1 MSDLAISVRD
11 VRKKYRLF
19 NSPTERLKEAL
30 HPFRKH
36 YHREFWALNGLS
48 VDILKGQTVG
58 ILGRNGSG
66 KSTLL
71 QIITSIRRPTS
82 GSVTVNGRVSALLEL
97 GAGFNPEFTGRDN
110 VILNGAIMG
119 VPGDEILAR
128 MPQIEA
134 FADIGEFFDQP
145 MKTYSSGM
153 FVRVAFAA
161 AINVDPEILIV
172 DEALAV
178 GDGKFQHKCF
188 SKFEEFKA
196 RGKTIILVS
205 HDPNLVANYCDRA
218 LLLDAGRL
226 VVDDEPN
233 KTVDKYFD
241 ILFGHERVDSP
252 SQAVYDPARSNQITL
267 TRSDGQPFTEHYA
280 NSGLRCEQRRS
291 YNSNE
296 VRIGDRSAEIVDY
309 CIETNGEMDANV
321 VKSGAHVVLY
331 FLVQFHQSVLAP
343 IVGFSIKSITGLQ
356 LYGTNTFMLN
366 FKQQPAMGGE
376 MRTFCFQFRANFSP
390 GEYFI
395 DLGVAVADGT
405 SGGRVIELRR
415 SVAEFMV
422 SAEGQPT
429 FDGFFDLA
437 PTFLE
442 LPSTTLS
449 PGIPASH

>member
-1 MSDLAISVRD
+1 MSDCAISMRD

-19 NSPTERLKEAL
+19 DSPMERLKEAL

-36 YHREFWALNGLS
+36 YHREFWALNGVS
-48 VDILKGQTVG
+48 VDIPKGQTIG

-71 QIITSIRRPTS
+71 QIIAGILKPTS
-82 GSVTVNGRVSALLEL
+82 GSVIVQGRVSALLEL
-97 GAGFNPEFTGRDN
+97 GAGFNPEFTGREN
-110 VILNGAIMG
+110 VMLNGAITG
-119 VPGDEILAR
+119 VPREEMVAR
-128 MPQIEA
+128 MPEIEA

-145 MKTYSSGM
+145 VKTYSSGM

-161 AINVDPEILIV
+161 AINVDPDILIV

-188 SKFEEFKA
+188 SKFEEFKVT
-196 RGKTIILVS
+196 GKTIIIVS
-205 HDPNLVANYCDRA
+205 HDPNLVANCCDRA
-218 LLLDAGRL
+218 LLLDAGYVL
-226 VVDDEPN
+226 VDDEPN
-233 KTVDKYFD
+233 RTVDKYFD
-241 ILFGHERVDSP
+241 ILFGGERVDAP
-252 SQAVYDPARSNQITL
+252 GQDVPGLTKPDQIVPRRSERQL
-267 TRSDGQPFTEHYA
+267 PTEHYM
-280 NSGLRCEQRRS
+280 NSGLRCEERRS

-296 VRIGDRSAEIVDY
+296 MRIGDRSAEIIDY
-309 CIETNGEMDANV
+309 CIETEGEMDVTA
-321 VKSGAHVVLY
+321 VKSGGRVALY

-366 FKQQPAMGGE
+366 FKQQPAMIGE
-376 MRTFCFQFRANFSP
+376 MRIFCFQFRADFSP
-390 GEYFI
+390 GAYFV
-395 DLGVAVADGT
+395 DLGVATADGT

-422 SAEGQPT
+422 STDGQPT
-429 FDGFFDLA
+429 FDGFFNLA

-442 LPSTTLS
+442 LPSMTLS
-449 PGIPASH
+449 PHISGSH